1 MSVNFS
7 WGCRSPNKAWLDEM
21 RRDSPRLDYSEL
33 IVNGADHSRA
43 VYPCAPRNVNRAGI
57 CLPFPKL
64 HPALSVLG
72 PGWFSS
78 CSNLLGEG
86 LVAAFRHPSSVFRLP
101 VRNSRVLSAA
111 KLQWIKVKRPREV
124 SNATPA
130 WLTRFQPGPDHK
142 KVNLR
147 EISSGD

>member
-1 MSVNFS
+1 
-7 WGCRSPNKAWLDEM
+7 M

-57 CLPFPKL
+57 CPPFPKL

-86 LVAAFRHPSSVFRLP
+86 LVAAFRHPSSVFPPSGAEFSSVER
-101 VRNSRVLSAA
+101 RQAA
-111 KLQWIKVKRPREV
+111 VDQSEEAQGSLEC
-124 SNATPA
+124 N
-130 WLTRFQPGPDHK
+130 PGL
-142 KVNLR
+142 VNP
-147 EISSGD
+147 ISTGTGP